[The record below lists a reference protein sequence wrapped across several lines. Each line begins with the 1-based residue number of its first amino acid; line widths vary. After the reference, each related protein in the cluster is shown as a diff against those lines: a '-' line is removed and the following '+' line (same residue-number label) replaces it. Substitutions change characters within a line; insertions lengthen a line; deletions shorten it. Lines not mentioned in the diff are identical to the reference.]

1 MINFLKNFF
10 DKYFFDEE
18 QYAALFIISIGIV
31 ILYFLGGIIA
41 PVLVSI
47 LIAYI
52 LNGLTS
58 FMEEK
63 GNSRILALTV
73 TLIIFGLFYLSI
85 FLFLPFLSRQILL
98 LVSDIPQIYESV
110 NSFLSNQLAG
120 YGLQSNQLD
129 EVVINAFS
137 YIPTLFQNA
146 LLQLNSGFSAVMNAL
161 LYLIIVPFLVF
172 FLLKDRDIFI
182 NYAKNLLPQK
192 KNLLTKIWNDLNV
205 QLYGYLRGK
214 GLEMIIVALVTGF
227 VFYLQDVN
235 YSIILAIL
243 VGLSVLIPY
252 VGAILVT
259 IPVVLIGLFQWGL
272 DSSFYIFITSYM
284 IIQALDGN
292 VLMPLLLGREVK
304 LHPVMIITAVLI
316 FGGIWGFWGL
326 LLAIPI
332 ATFLRAILVA
342 WPKKDELIN

>member
-41 PVLVSI
+41 PVIVSI

-304 LHPVMIITAVLI
+304 LHPVIIITAVLI

>member
-1 MINFLKNFF
+1 
-10 DKYFFDEE
+10 
-18 QYAALFIISIGIV
+18 
-31 ILYFLGGIIA
+31 
-41 PVLVSI
+41 
-47 LIAYI
+47 
-52 LNGLTS
+52 
-58 FMEEK
+58 MEEK
-63 GNSRILALTV
+63 GNSRILALIV

-227 VFYLQDVN
+227 VFYLQEVN

-342 WPKKDELIN
+342 WPTKDELIN

>member
-10 DKYFFDEE
+10 DRYFYDDE
-18 QYAALFIISIGIV
+18 QYAALFILSIGIV

-52 LNGLTS
+52 LNGLMS

-63 GNSRILALTV
+63 GNSRILALSV
-73 TLIIFGLFYLSI
+73 TLFVFGLFYLSI

-110 NSFLSNQLAG
+110 NSFLSNQLAR
-120 YGLQSNQLD
+120 YDLQSNQLD
-129 EVVINAFS
+129 EVIINAFS

-172 FLLKDRDIFI
+172 FLLKDRDIFM
-182 NYAKNLLPQK
+182 NYAEILLPKK
-192 KNLLTKIWNDLNV
+192 KNLLTKIWKDLNI

-227 VFYLQDVN
+227 IFYIQGVN

-272 DSSFYIFITSYM
+272 DSSFYVFITSYL

-292 VLMPLLLGREVK
+292 ILMPLLLGREVK
-304 LHPVMIITAVLI
+304 LHPVVIITAVLI
-316 FGGIWGFWGL
+316 FEAYGAFGVFCWLFL
-326 LLAIPI
+326 LQL
-332 ATFLRAILVA
+332 F
-342 WPKKDELIN
+342 

>member
-10 DKYFFDEE
+10 DKYFFDDE

-227 VFYLQDVN
+227 VFYLQEVN

-342 WPKKDELIN
+342 WPTKDELIN

>member
-10 DKYFFDEE
+10 DKYFFDDE

-41 PVLVSI
+41 PVIVSI

-63 GNSRILALTV
+63 GNSRILALIV

-214 GLEMIIVALVTGF
+214 GLEMIIVALATGF
-227 VFYLQDVN
+227 VFYLQEVN

-304 LHPVMIITAVLI
+304 
-316 FGGIWGFWGL
+316 
-326 LLAIPI
+326 
-332 ATFLRAILVA
+332 
-342 WPKKDELIN
+342 

>member
-10 DKYFFDEE
+10 DRYFYDDE
-18 QYAALFIISIGIV
+18 QYAALIILSIGIV

-52 LNGLTS
+52 LNGLMS
-58 FMEEK
+58 FIEEK
-63 GNSRILALTV
+63 GNSRILALSS
-73 TLIIFGLFYLSI
+73 TLFVFALFYLSI

-110 NSFLSNQLAG
+110 NSFLSNQLEG
-120 YGLQSNQLD
+120 YALQSNQLD
-129 EVVINAFS
+129 EVIINAFS
-137 YIPTLFQNA
+137 YIPILFQNA

-172 FLLKDRDIFI
+172 FLLKDRDIFM
-182 NYAKNLLPQK
+182 NYAEILLPKK
-192 KNLLTKIWNDLNV
+192 KNLLTKIWKDLNI
-205 QLYGYLRGK
+205 QLYGYLKGK

-227 VFYLQDVN
+227 VFYIQGAN

-272 DSSFYIFITSYM
+272 DSSFYIFITSYL

-304 LHPVMIITAVLI
+304 LHPVVIITAVLI

-332 ATFLRAILVA
+332 ATFLRAIMVA
-342 WPKKDELIN
+342 WPTREDLVN